1 MSLKVEALHTDAP
14 LSTVLFNDVLN
25 IQLLQY
31 FKSSRLYYCYIHL
44 ELGRDWFELCF
55 FYWEVCLSNKCWLKT
70 LGLMKDDG
78 CVRPYSSV
86 LKTVFK
92 HTHNMYWGTRIH
104 GMFAPVRSV
113 RSKIWFRWNPNATEK
128 QHQSFN
134 VIHITVER
142 LRIFFD
148 QLWTRS
154 SNCDLK
160 PNLLKT
166 QAFK

>member
-1 MSLKVEALHTDAP
+1 MSLKGEALHTDAS

-31 FKSSRLYYCYIHL
+31 FKSSRLYYYNIHL

-55 FYWEVCLSNKCWLKT
+55 FYWEVCLTNKCWLKT

-92 HTHNMYWGTRIH
+92 HTQHVSGYTHSRH
-104 GMFAPVRSV
+104 VRA
-113 RSKIWFRWNPNATEK
+113 SKIRTK
-128 QHQSFN
+128 QNLVQ
-134 VIHITVER
+134 V
-142 LRIFFD
+142 
-148 QLWTRS
+148 
-154 SNCDLK
+154 K
-160 PNLLKT
+160 PQCHRETASKLQCYTHNRRKVAHFL
-166 QAFK
+166 